1 MIGSWFMLKKED
13 DGKGRS
19 LLYRVERRA
28 NFSKLFSL
36 YPIIWH
42 ELHEL
47 HELLNIIKDLQ
58 RERGKTK
65 RELHELLNIIND
77 LRSNR
82 VDLVLTWWTWFLLGS
97 N

>member
-1 MIGSWFMLKKED
+1 MLKKGD
-13 DGKGRS
+13 KG
-19 LLYRVERRA
+19 ERTFTALPSRTTR
-28 NFSKLFSL
+28 KLFKLRLSRC
-36 YPIIWH
+36 PIFWH

-58 RERGKTK
+58 RERRKIK
-65 RELHELLNIIND
+65 HELHELLNIIND

-82 VDLVLTWWTWFLLGS
+82 VDLVLTWWTWFELGGLGS